1 MTQRKSL
8 NDWLSYLESMHP
20 TEIDLGLDRI
30 KQVSDKLQLEPLADQ
45 VITVAGTN
53 GKGTS
58 CAFLEAYSQGIDKQV
73 GLYTSPHLIRFNER
87 VRINGQEASDQ
98 QLLSAFEVI
107 EAARGDTSLTYFEF
121 TTLAAMWLFK
131 QAMLDVVILEVGL
144 GGRLDAVNIIDPDLA
159 LVTSISVD
167 HEAWLGRDI
176 EAIGREKA
184 GIFRAHKPAVFGAE
198 GKPQSVGDYASDI
211 GAQFY
216 QAGRDYQLIASESH
230 WQWQACGDDCSNG
243 QSFEDLIH
251 PSFPVQ
257 NVATC
262 IMGLSQLGW
271 LLTAE
276 RINWA
281 IEHAFIRGRME
292 PFNHQ
297 GVEGWLDVAHNPESA
312 KHLARQLKEKTAP
325 GQNNVAVFG
334 AMSDK
339 DINGVIDELKD
350 VISHWLCIDL
360 PIDRAISSAE
370 LKEMLQAKGMSAEQF
385 ATFESAFNTIKS
397 ATDFSVQE
405 TTADNL
411 VVLGS
416 FFTVAEAIIYFDKQ

>member
-1 MTQRKSL
+1 MTPRNSL

-30 KQVSDKLQLEPLADQ
+30 KQVSDKLQLEGGADQ

-58 CAFLEAYSQGIDKQV
+58 CAFLEAYAQGIGKQV

-87 VRINGQEASDQ
+87 VRINGKEVADSE
-98 QLLSAFEVI
+98 LIAAFDVVETVR
-107 EAARGDTSLTYFEF
+107 ADVSLTYFEF
-121 TTLAAMWLFK
+121 TTLAALWLFK
-131 QAMLDVVILEVGL
+131 QANLDVVILEVGL

-167 HEAWLGRDI
+167 HEAWLGRDL
-176 EAIGREKA
+176 ESIGREKA
-184 GIFRAHKPAVFGAE
+184 GVFRADKPAVFGSS
-198 GKPQSVGDYASDI
+198 GKPDSVGEYAKRI

-216 QAGRDYQLIASESH
+216 QADRDYRLVSSESH
-230 WQWQACGDDCSNG
+230 WQWQACQDG
-243 QSFEDLIH
+243 QPSDHLFSDLIH

-262 IMGLSQLGW
+262 LMGLFKLGW
-271 LLTAE
+271 SLSSE

-292 PFNHQ
+292 PFDYQ
-297 GVEGWLDVAHNPESA
+297 EVTGWLDVAHNPEAA
-312 KHLARQLKEKTAP
+312 KHLARQLQAKTAS
-325 GQNNVAVFG
+325 GQKNIAIFG

-339 DINGVIDELKD
+339 DIEGVIDELQD
-350 VISHWLCIDL
+350 VFDCWLCIDL
-360 PIDRAISSAE
+360 PIARAISSLK
-370 LKEMLQAKGMSAEQF
+370 LKERLEAKGMSADSF
-385 ATFESAFNTIKS
+385 DTFDAAFNAAKARASSS
-397 ATDFSVQE
+397 AKEIQ
-405 TTADNL
+405 ADNL

-416 FFTVAEAIIYFDKQ
+416 FFTVAEAIIHFEKQ